1 MKKTKRKYLQK
12 WAYVVLLLIGIII
25 LFQWYATQN
34 RKRIGERNKDYAAD
48 SARQTAEKI
57 DKELSNALNRISTYS
72 YFVGESL
79 TEPEITAQ
87 MLEEIKDNSLFD
99 TLIFT
104 DAEGMNHVY
113 DGRVSDAS
121 ERDYYLNGIQGKSG
135 ISAVFDSILYNET
148 MLSFYAPLFYQGEV
162 IGVLRG
168 SFLAEKYLKDML
180 ATTYFG
186 EDAAV
191 YLCMPDE
198 RILACSDVNEHGNN
212 IIDLLTETGMTDEN
226 TARQVREVFESGGNG
241 AFICESGSKTDN
253 ICVRRLSE
261 NNFVLVQT
269 FPKNVTESMV
279 RDENLVGMQLET
291 MLIGLF
297 IVYIILVLFRARRD
311 RKLLEKEN
319 REMGYIIK
327 GVDTMFSRFSMVDFE
342 TDAYIYLAGTRPEEG
357 ELSENGSYQ
366 ELTEYLCNLLTEES
380 DRRELAQSL
389 DKNSIIKAMEDNDS
403 LCFECHFQHEGKAEW
418 EHINIVCIERK
429 DGRADKVLFSRQII
443 TEIKEKELRIQAERS
458 LADRKERQ
466 YRIAITSNAVCTF
479 E

>member
-1 MKKTKRKYLQK
+1 MKLGGFWFHFINFQIRAKESVFMKKTKRKYLQK

-121 ERDYYLNGIQGKSG
+121 ERDYYLNGIQGESG

-212 IIDLLTETGMTDEN
+212 IIDLLTETGMTD
-226 TARQVREVFESGGNG
+226 
-241 AFICESGSKTDN
+241 
-253 ICVRRLSE
+253 
-261 NNFVLVQT
+261 
-269 FPKNVTESMV
+269 
-279 RDENLVGMQLET
+279 
-291 MLIGLF
+291 
-297 IVYIILVLFRARRD
+297 
-311 RKLLEKEN
+311 
-319 REMGYIIK
+319 
-327 GVDTMFSRFSMVDFE
+327 
-342 TDAYIYLAGTRPEEG
+342 
-357 ELSENGSYQ
+357 
-366 ELTEYLCNLLTEES
+366 
-380 DRRELAQSL
+380 
-389 DKNSIIKAMEDNDS
+389 
-403 LCFECHFQHEGKAEW
+403 
-418 EHINIVCIERK
+418 
-429 DGRADKVLFSRQII
+429 
-443 TEIKEKELRIQAERS
+443 
-458 LADRKERQ
+458 
-466 YRIAITSNAVCTF
+466 
-479 E
+479 